1 MANPIPITNLVDAG
15 FDPRRFAA
23 SLREIADK
31 VESGEL
37 TYAGGGFCAQVDDVA
52 ECVVFNSDLRFK

>member
-1 MANPIPITNLVDAG
+1 MGREIPLQQMVDAG
-15 FDPRRFAA
+15 FDPQRFAVC
-23 SLREIADK
+23 LREIAGK

>member
-1 MANPIPITNLVDAG
+1 MDKQIPLQQMTHVG
-15 FDPRRFAA
+15 FDPQRFAA
-23 SLREIADK
+23 CLREIAGK